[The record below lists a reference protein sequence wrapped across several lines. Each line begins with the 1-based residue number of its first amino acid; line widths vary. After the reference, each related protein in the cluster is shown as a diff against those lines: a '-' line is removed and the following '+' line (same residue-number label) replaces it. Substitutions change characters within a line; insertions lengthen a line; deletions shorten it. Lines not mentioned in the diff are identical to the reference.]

1 MASPNLI
8 FALSIGCGVGVG
20 LLMPND
26 TPRWEAVL
34 SSGVIG
40 LVFAFVLLF
49 WPSQG
54 GGSGSGSGGG
64 GGGGGGDVSKG
75 GSSSRLSVDAS
86 AQTNPLPGVAP
97 LRKLEPAVVD

>member
-54 GGSGSGSGGG
+54 GGSGSGSGS
-64 GGGGGGDVSKG
+64 GGGGGDDSKG
-75 GSSSRLSVDAS
+75 GSSSQLSADAS